1 MAFEVKAP
9 MAGKFVEYKVNVGEQ
24 VNEKD
29 LVAILEAMKMYVK
42 VFAPKSGVV
51 TELMSKPGD
60 VVDKSTV
67 LLTLE

>member
-1 MAFEVKAP
+1 MSFEVKAP
-9 MAGKFVEYKVNVGEQ
+9 MAGKFLEFKVNAGDTVK
-24 VNEKD
+24 EKD

-42 VFAPKSGVV
+42 VFTSKGGVV
-51 TELMSKPGD
+51 QELLAKPGD